1 MRKEAFSEIEAVF
14 KECLVNA
21 EAHLKGAKLTRGEH
35 LNEVSYHLA
44 ALSLEEVGKAV
55 MLMSSLNR
63 KRDTEDD
70 PLGNH
75 MENHVKKLFW
85 ALWSPTITSGSV
97 TGEQIRSFQDLARKI
112 HLNRLAAIYVDV
124 EKGKR
129 CSVSN
134 QDVDTIISLAES
146 RLGMEQQSKYGE
158 PDEQAATDMEWFTEA
173 AQKDIVKRFI
183 WTKHSFD
190 KLAEFERDVKKWIRW
205 IREEFENWEQES
217 KELLQAELQRSQ
229 PGTAEEMKPKWKIK
243 IRLRSDSHTFK
254 PRHLA
259 SWNKKVSFVTLFKG
273 GKSNELLAE
282 LTLPAGI
289 HVLGLWDASYE
300 MVMRFLVALNI
311 GSRGFFWWY
320 LPTYISKFY
329 EEITDLETKAMVA
342 PERNPRLKLDWGK
355 GRVLNDEE
363 LSNCAIAFMYI
374 ARLRDARWIALGHY
388 IRGLALL
395 AKSDLF
401 LQFEPNMLDE
411 FYLALQLSLKANG
424 DWNGTDE
431 FGEIAGKILVP
442 LFVSN
447 PGISPVLELGAAVHL
462 GNANTPVTLS
472 EVGMMKI
479 FCDAYLFRKAEEQL
493 IRSQQK
499 EKKVESARLR

>member
-1 MRKEAFSEIEAVF
+1 
-14 KECLVNA
+14 
-21 EAHLKGAKLTRGEH
+21 
-35 LNEVSYHLA
+35 
-44 ALSLEEVGKAV
+44 
-55 MLMSSLNR
+55 
-63 KRDTEDD
+63 
-70 PLGNH
+70 
-75 MENHVKKLFW
+75 
-85 ALWSPTITSGSV
+85 
-97 TGEQIRSFQDLARKI
+97 
-112 HLNRLAAIYVDV
+112 
-124 EKGKR
+124 
-129 CSVSN
+129 
-134 QDVDTIISLAES
+134 
-146 RLGMEQQSKYGE
+146 
-158 PDEQAATDMEWFTEA
+158 
-173 AQKDIVKRFI
+173 
-183 WTKHSFD
+183 
-190 KLAEFERDVKKWIRW
+190 
-205 IREEFENWEQES
+205 
-217 KELLQAELQRSQ
+217 
-229 PGTAEEMKPKWKIK
+229 
-243 IRLRSDSHTFK
+243 
-254 PRHLA
+254 
-259 SWNKKVSFVTLFKG
+259 LFKG

-311 GSRGFFWWY
+311 GSRGFFWWC

-431 FGEIAGKILVP
+431 FGEIAEKVLVP